1 MQKITLCLSTII
13 GLLVLTGCMNSVSQ
27 KATPEAAQNLIKLRG
42 YDFNEQGFFAAAQ
55 ARDQMAITAFIDA
68 GINMNAKDSDG
79 RTVLNYAAARGHL
92 DVVTALVGRG
102 ADPNVEDRRGYTA
115 LSHAVEAKYDD
126 VADVL
131 LDRPGL
137 DPNCRGL
144 NARPVLVA
152 YAWRNDKRRVE
163 KLLARGADVNEPDA
177 DLDTPLHG
185 AAQGGDVEVI
195 RMLLDKGAKV
205 NAKNKVG
212 GTPLMWAAVYGHHDA
227 AKLLLDRG
235 ADASVKD
242 AEGNTAADWAVRNN
256 RDELVQLL
264 TRHR

>member
-1 MQKITLCLSTII
+1 MQKITLCLLT
-13 GLLVLTGCMNSVSQ
+13 LLVLTGCVNSVSQ
-27 KATPEAAQNLIKLRG
+27 KATPETAQNLIKLRG
-42 YDFNEQGFFAAAQ
+42 YEFNEPGFFAAAQ
-55 ARDQMAITAFIDA
+55 ARDQMAINAFIDA
-68 GINMNAKDSDG
+68 GININAQDGDG
-79 RTVLNYAAARGHL
+79 RTVLNYASARGHL
-92 DVVTALVGRG
+92 DVVTALVAHG
-102 ADPNVEDRRGYTA
+102 ADPNVRDKRAYTA

-163 KLLARGADVNEPDA
+163 KLLARGANVNAPDA
-177 DLDTPLHG
+177 DGDTPLHG
-185 AAQGGDVEVI
+185 AAQGGDVEIV
-195 RMLLDKGAKV
+195 RMLLDKGANV

-212 GTPLMWAAVYGHHDA
+212 GTPLMWAAVYGNHDA
-227 AKLLLDRG
+227 AQLLLNRG
-235 ADASVKD
+235 ADASAKD
-242 AEGNTAADWAVRNN
+242 AEGNTAADWAARNN

-264 TRHR
+264 KRKR